1 LFSTNFEHRKSFL
14 KQYLYNKK
22 TMNKVWLITGCSTG
36 FGRELSKAVIAN
48 GDKVAVTARKVAD
61 VNDIVAG
68 NEANAIALTLDVTKQ
83 AEIDAAAKV
92 TVDKFGRIDVLVN
105 NAGIGY
111 FGAVEESEEEQVRR
125 MFDINVFGL
134 GNMTKAVLP
143 TMRSQKSGHV
153 VNVSSIGG
161 LRSFPAVGYYNA
173 TKYAVDGLSEALAKE
188 VAPLGI
194 KVTIICPSGFRT
206 DWAGRSADNS
216 NIVIA
221 DYATTAEANKNNI
234 RGISGNQPGDPVKA
248 ALAIIKVTE
257 TENPPL
263 RLLLGEAAYN
273 GAKLKLEELRN
284 DFETWKDT
292 SIGAD
297 FPKGE

>member
-1 LFSTNFEHRKSFL
+1 MS
-14 KQYLYNKK
+14 
-22 TMNKVWLITGCSTG
+22 KVWLITGCSTG

-48 GDKVAVTARKVAD
+48 GDQVAVTARKMDD
-61 VNDIVAG
+61 VKDIVEG
-68 NEANAIALTLDVTKQ
+68 NDSNAISLTLDVTKP
-83 AEIDAAAKV
+83 AEIAAAVKA
-92 TVDKFGRIDVLVN
+92 TLEKFGRIDVLVN

-111 FGAVEESEEEQVRR
+111 FGAVEESEDAQVRR

-134 GNMTKAVLP
+134 GNMTQAVLP
-143 TMRSQKSGHV
+143 IMRAQKAGHIL
-153 VNVSSIGG
+153 NISSIGG

-194 KVTIICPSGFRT
+194 KVTIVCPSGFRT

-216 NIVIA
+216 KIVID
-221 DYATTAEANKNNI
+221 DYATTAELNKNSI
-234 RGISGNQPGDPVKA
+234 RSVSGNQPGDPVRA
-248 ALAIIKVTE
+248 ALAMIKVVE

-263 RLLLGEAAYN
+263 RLLLGAAAYK
-273 GAKLKLEELRN
+273 GANMKLEELKN

-297 FPKGE
+297 FPKDA